1 MKVNIEV
8 DMTPE
13 ELRRFMGLPDVTGIQ
28 QQLIDQF
35 AQRVTS
41 SDHQDEFLGKL
52 IAGSMTPWQ
61 NFFESLAGTGLAES
75 DPRRR

>member
-28 QQLIDQF
+28 QQLLDQF

-41 SDHQDEFLGKL
+41 GEYHDEFLGKL
-52 IAGSMTPWQ
+52 ISGSMVPWQ
-61 NFFESLAGTGLAES
+61 NFFNSLAGAGGS
-75 DPRRR
+75 SGDPRNR